1 MSRLVT
7 GVVASDIKVDIE
19 VPGDAGVLDA
29 GRDNGVVAGE
39 GDNDE
44 VVIGEVSGI
53 DVFGVNVTVT
63 VS

>member
-39 GDNDE
+39 GDNVE

>member
-39 GDNDE
+39 GDSDE